1 MKNTLFALSLVAF
14 GSSFAFA
21 DSRFADIRSHA
32 ARVEQENREMARL
45 LKSKQWDNS
54 QLQAKLEATGQ
65 DLDKIKA
72 LVAELEGASDSLSPS
87 ARKDWDLLRQ
97 KVQLLEIFH
106 GAKKD
111 LLSSGNAAKQR
122 ALLRAHAE
130 GVAKRA
136 AMLQQTA
143 GRLATN

>member
-111 LLSSGNAAKQR
+111 LLSSGNVAKQR